1 MLCLHE
7 SGVMFIE
14 ANRALIRGGGMLPD
28 GSEPFLFSTGTRP
41 TFISPETKR
50 SGKDRNQGLAGLV
63 LQNSEKEVRS
73 ILKVSVEELK
83 RLEEQDI
90 RELKREDLDNAGD
103 IVIDR
108 SVPANKRMLEFLEK
122 TKNPYAENVGDYILK
137 VTYSKNTE
145 DTLEDKMVQLAKRMT
160 RIPL

>member
-1 MLCLHE
+1 M
-7 SGVMFIE
+7 
-14 ANRALIRGGGMLPD
+14 
-28 GSEPFLFSTGTRP
+28 
-41 TFISPETKR
+41 
-50 SGKDRNQGLAGLV
+50 
-63 LQNSEKEVRS
+63 
-73 ILKVSVEELK
+73 KVSVEELK

-145 DTLEDKMVQLAKRMT
+145 DTLEDKMIQLAKRMT